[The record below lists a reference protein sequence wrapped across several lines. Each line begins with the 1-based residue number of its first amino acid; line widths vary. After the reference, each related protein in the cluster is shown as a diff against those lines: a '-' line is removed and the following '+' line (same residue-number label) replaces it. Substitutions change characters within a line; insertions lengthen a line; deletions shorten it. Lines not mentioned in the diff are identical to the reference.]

1 MNDSQTI
8 TLHMP
13 DTLYGIIGNDDRA
26 VEKDIYRAL
35 AIKLYLDEKM
45 SIGKASEIAGM
56 NRVDFETYLSEHQ
69 IPISLLTYEDVMQD
83 VQKMRDV

>member
-8 TLHMP
+8 TLHVP
-13 DTLYGIIGNDDRA
+13 DTLYGIIGSDDRA

-69 IPISLLTYEDVMQD
+69 IPISLCN
-83 VQKMRDV
+83 R

>member
-1 MNDSQTI
+1 
-8 TLHMP
+8 MP

-56 NRVDFETYLSEHQ
+56 NRVDFETYLSERQ